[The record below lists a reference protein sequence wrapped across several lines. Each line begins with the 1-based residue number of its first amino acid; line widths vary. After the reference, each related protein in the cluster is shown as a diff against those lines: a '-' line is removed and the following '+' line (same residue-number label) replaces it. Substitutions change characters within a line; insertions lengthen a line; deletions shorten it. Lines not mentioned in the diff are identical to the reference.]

1 MYSLDGD
8 ASSIITQLNSYEG
21 ELFNINA
28 EINIIK
34 EKTGILDSKL
44 TEKEKTLTE
53 ALINNINNQLITL
66 RMEIGRLENQI
77 VQGANTYGE
86 NHSAVLE
93 LKDKLKG
100 LKSQLDEKVTLLINQ
115 GMTVQD
121 PLQYRQDL
129 ITQLL
134 NLDAEMISYQLRQ
147 SEINK
152 MIMNFHSSY
161 E

>member
-34 EKTGILDSKL
+34 EKTGILNSKL

-66 RMEIGRLENQI
+66 RMEIE
-77 VQGANTYGE
+77 
-86 NHSAVLE
+86 
-93 LKDKLKG
+93 D
-100 LKSQLDEKVTLLINQ
+100 
-115 GMTVQD
+115 
-121 PLQYRQDL
+121 
-129 ITQLL
+129 
-134 NLDAEMISYQLRQ
+134 
-147 SEINK
+147 
-152 MIMNFHSSY
+152 
-161 E
+161 

>member
-1 MYSLDGD
+1 M
-8 ASSIITQLNSYEG
+8 
-21 ELFNINA
+21 
-28 EINIIK
+28 
-34 EKTGILDSKL
+34 
-44 TEKEKTLTE
+44 
-53 ALINNINNQLITL
+53 
-66 RMEIGRLENQI
+66 
-77 VQGANTYGE
+77 
-86 NHSAVLE
+86 E

-152 MIMNFHSSY
+152 MITFFSKKLNDLPDKQMELARLTRDADILNQNYSY
-161 E
+161 LRGKLEEAKLNVAVQAGNAVLLDGAKRPSNPIGPNHNRNIL